1 MLRGILKVNKISIGK
16 YIHVVAKPKNILNF
30 KPNGTRS
37 YFTLY

>member
-16 YIHVVAKPKNILNF
+16 YIVAKPKNILNF
-30 KPNGTRS
+30 ELNGTRS